1 MNKAQAIESY
11 FKTANKRLNNH
22 TFKMLCEVIQK
33 GNFTN
38 LETPLQI
45 LSKAVDIFTEHSE
58 TPVKAIQMFEAEVDK
73 QNLDTGQKL
82 FVFEWALKYV
92 DVSEY
97 VDVSRFLGVSKFEKT
112 DFGEIKELLKSKT
125 ERLKDELNK
134 LPEYNNPL
142 TRSIQNTL
150 KDLIHKELEQLPE
163 TLQNLS
169 SMQRLNILC
178 KLMPFVLPK
187 TEIVISN
194 PSPLDRLP
202 TDKKNL
208 YMALPDTFT
217 TGEGVQV
224 AQSMGM
230 PERTFKRLLS
240 NRELFSNHT
249 WGKYEKRF

>member
-1 MNKAQAIESY
+1 MNTKEVQAIESY
-11 FKTANKRLNNH
+11 FKTENERLNNH

-45 LSKAVDIFTEHSE
+45 LSKAVDIFTEHSK

-92 DVSEY
+92 NFSM
-97 VDVSRFLGVSKFEKT
+97 FEKT
-112 DFGEIKELLKSKT
+112 DMDEIKELLKSKT

-142 TRSIQNTL
+142 TRSIQDTL
-150 KDLIHKELEQLPE
+150 KDLINKELEQLPE
-163 TLQNLS
+163 TLKDLS
-169 SMQRLNILC
+169 PMQRLNILC

-194 PSPLDRLP
+194 PSPLDSLP
-202 TDKKNL
+202 IDKKNL

-224 AQSMGM
+224 ARSMGM
-230 PERTFKRLLS
+230 PERTFKRFLS